1 MSNIKADFV
10 VIGKGEYEEE
20 LKKMQFRK
28 GQKNKFSLNENDIV
42 KAVEKLMKNENELK
56 EYRRKAIAYTKEFDW
71 NEILNQAF
79 GVRKQ

>member
-1 MSNIKADFV
+1 
-10 VIGKGEYEEE
+10 
-20 LKKMQFRK
+20 
-28 GQKNKFSLNENDIV
+28 
-42 KAVEKLMKNENELK
+42 MKNENELK